1 MKLQFVGVTD
11 RPNNRARATVNL
23 SGGGLSVSLEIRGGG
38 QKIEFHDEMRVA
50 MSIIYFNHFQRFQQ
64 FHWLKIG
71 ELQLT
76 IVENYHQSML
86 IHSVINLLISI
97 LLLIQNS

>member
-50 MSIIYFNHFQRFQQ
+50 MSIIYFNHF
-64 FHWLKIG
+64 
-71 ELQLT
+71 LT
-76 IVENYHQSML
+76 ISLAKNRRTPT
-86 IHSVINLLISI
+86 N
-97 LLLIQNS
+97 NR

>member
-23 SGGGLSVSLEIRGGG
+23 SGGGSAVNLEIRGGG

-50 MSIIYFNHFQRFQQ
+50 MSIIYFNHFQRF
-64 FHWLKIG
+64 
-71 ELQLT
+71 LT
-76 IVENYHQSML
+76 ISLAKNRRTPT
-86 IHSVINLLISI
+86 N
-97 LLLIQNS
+97 NR